1 MRRHYRNHL
10 GASRGQ
16 PHLASIHGTTDLR
29 PLAPAPMH
37 SNFAYA
43 EGPHPGMT
51 SHRPSP
57 YAREMI
63 PDSDYQSQ
71 RKYAPMPSPPSSHS
85 SLSDEGYGDMDEMQ
99 ARPFSSQFHIRRSVQ
114 GNIEMGRGGSR
125 DGQYAGG
132 RSHRSMSPSSSS
144 SSSSS
149 LSLSQGSSTASRT
162 PSPAEFYSSQPK
174 YNPSK
179 PYSASL
185 DARVRTTLR
194 PAFV

>member
-16 PHLASIHGTTDLR
+16 GHLPPIHGTTELR
-29 PLAPAPMH
+29 PLAPAGMH
-37 SNFAYA
+37 SNPAYPD
-43 EGPHPGMT
+43 GRHPGMT
-51 SHRPSP
+51 SHHPSP
-57 YAREMI
+57 YAREGMI

-85 SLSDEGYGDMDEMQ
+85 SLSDEGYGDVDETQ
-99 ARPFSSQFHIRRSVQ
+99 PRAFSSHYHIRRAVVQ
-114 GNIEMGRGGSR
+114 GNVEMGRGGSR
-125 DGQYAGG
+125 DGQYAAPLHGG
-132 RSHRSMSPSSSS
+132 RSHRSVSSSPSV
-144 SSSSS
+144 
-149 LSLSQGSSTASRT
+149 SQGSSTASRT

-174 YNPSK
+174 YNASK

-194 PAFV
+194 PAFM